1 MRELALFAGAGGGLL
16 GSRLLGW
23 KTVCYVEWEPFCI
36 DLIKARIKDG
46 CLEDA
51 PIWDDVRSFD
61 GRPWRGRV
69 DVISAGFPCQPF
81 SNSGKRKAGDDARN
95 MWPETIR
102 IIKEVGPAFALLEN
116 VPGLRAKSHG
126 YFGQVLRDLAACGYD
141 ARWDCIPASALGAPH
156 QRDRLWIVAYP
167 NGAFINELRGLSQ
180 GERNLGNNDKFRVKA
195 NWNGFQFKRA
205 NATCRKGLLP
215 PAVSGV
221 DDGLADRLDRLK
233 AVANGQVPQ
242 VVKFVWDSMTIEAE
256 MVGKLVTKVA

>member
-36 DLIKARIKDG
+36 ELIKARIKDG

-81 SNSGKRKAGDDARN
+81 SNSGKRKAGEDARN

-156 QRDRLWIVAYP
+156 QRDRLWVVAYP
-167 NGAFINELRGLSQ
+167 CGAFVDGILGDHAKLR
-180 GERNLGNNDKFRVKA
+180 NMGNNRAPGQPVD
-195 NWNGFQFKRA
+195 WNGIQFDRA
-205 NATCRKGLLP
+205 DEAYRKGLLP
-215 PAVSGV
+215 PGLARM
-221 DDGLADRLDRLK
+221 DDGLAGRLDRLK
-233 AVANGQVPQ
+233 AVGNGQVPQ
-242 VVKFVWDSMTIEAE
+242 VVKFIWEAMTVEAE
-256 MVGKLVTKVA
+256 MVRKLVTKVA